1 MKKLI
6 LTSVV
11 AALVAGA
18 LVAPAEAGRK
28 KKPKPRTVEGT
39 YSNPAVGVPGLVGL
53 PAAGGNAEFPTLS
66 TENYISVEVADDSGG
81 APFITFSQDS
91 EPNNTGWEIF
101 ATACGK
107 TDEPIQITPGLPI
120 RVAVY
125 TAPGREAPTCTGPA
139 TSGTIT
145 ATFTR

>member
-6 LTSVV
+6 VTSVV

-18 LVAPAEAGRK
+18 LVTPAEAGK
-28 KKPKPRTVEGT
+28 KKPKPRTIEGT
-39 YSNPAVGVPGLVGL
+39 YSNPAVGVPGVVGV
-53 PAAGGNAEFPTLS
+53 PAAGGNAEFATLTS
-66 TENYISVEVADDSGG
+66 ENYISVEVVDDSGG

-91 EPNNTGWEIF
+91 NTANPGWEIF

-125 TAPGREAPTCTGPA
+125 AAPGREAPTCTGPA
-139 TSGTIT
+139 TSGTIK